1 MENMSCE
8 YIAGWPTSV
17 MLVRQ
22 FCDKNRDDITM
33 LSHALKHQTAVVSR
47 SWEGEINL
55 LDEMKNIYPKK
66 PIMIQKNSSSDQ
78 PSVK

>member
-8 YIAGWPTSV
+8 YIAGQPTSV

-22 FCDKNRDDITM
+22 FCDKNHDDITM
-33 LSHALKHQTAVVSR
+33 LSQALKQQTAVVSR
-47 SWEGEINL
+47 SREGEINL
-55 LDEMKNIYPKK
+55 LEMKNIYSKK
-66 PIMIQKNSSSDQ
+66 PIMILKNSSSDQ